1 MKIYIETLKRIYEK
15 GKISLEKLN
24 VLLDSGKITN
34 DEFVFIVGEKEED
47 R

>member
-1 MKIYIETLKRIYEK
+1 MKIYIETLKRLYEK

-34 DEFVFIVGEKEED
+34 DELVFIVGEKEED